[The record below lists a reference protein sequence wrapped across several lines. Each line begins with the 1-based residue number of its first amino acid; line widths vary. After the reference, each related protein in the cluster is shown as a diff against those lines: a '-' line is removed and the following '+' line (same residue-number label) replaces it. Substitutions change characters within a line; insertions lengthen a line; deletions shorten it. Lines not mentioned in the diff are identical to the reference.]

1 MHHLAKF
8 TKFNWLLTLIDLQ
21 YITATATS
29 LGLMS
34 CNPHKQQGQW
44 CSRSSRENSKATFAQ
59 VFSKW
64 RLLQRSPQLWK
75 HCNWRPQHQPST
87 ENTKLI
93 ATNIFGSNCF
103 IVCLELVLYTI
114 YSSFLVHASIKK
126 KTRFVKKPTKI
137 VGLPILYYMFW
148 AFHEKGCI
156 GPCWCWLV

>member
-126 KTRFVKKPTKI
+126 KTRFVKKKTHKNCRFAYF
-137 VGLPILYYMFW
+137 VYFLLNFWCPIGNNIKSL
-148 AFHEKGCI
+148 C
-156 GPCWCWLV
+156 